1 MVVAHAL
8 GCVWDYSSGWSRP
21 DAALNLG
28 MDAMIRFLPMRR
40 VLHSA
45 LLVISTVL
53 VVAAAAGTAAG
64 SGVGASVAAQSGPA
78 LNPRHPE
85 RYVVKRGDTL
95 WDISGMFL
103 RDPWFWPEIWYV
115 NPQVRNPH
123 LIYPGDVLTLVYV
136 DGQPQIR
143 LERGAQSSGSG
154 KLSPRIREEDL
165 PEAIDTIPFEVIGA
179 FLSKGAVLTEDEVNQ
194 LPYILAIR
202 DGHLTGAAGNDVYV
216 RGNVAGE
223 GGYSVVHIGEQLVD
237 PDDETVV
244 GYEGIFVG
252 EGTLRRTGDPAT
264 LRLTRTNREALEG
277 DRLLTL
283 EFNVPLNFYPRAPKQ
298 DIQGSIIHVVDG
310 MSRIGQYQVVV
321 LNRGDR
327 DGLEPGHVLT
337 VMRRG
342 VEVEDRGGNREY
354 REFTS
359 RRNQSKG
366 LFGEK
371 VQLPDEQ
378 AGTVM
383 VFKTYERISYALVME
398 ADEAIKILDGVVNPI

>member
-1 MVVAHAL
+1 MNV
-8 GCVWDYSSGWSRP
+8 
-21 DAALNLG
+21 G
-28 MDAMIRFLPMRR
+28 MDAMIRFLPVGR
-40 VLHSA
+40 VLRSV

-53 VVAAAAGTAAG
+53 IVVAAAGPAAG

-85 RYVVKRGDTL
+85 RYVVQRGDTL

-103 RDPWFWPEIWYV
+103 RDPWYWPEIWYV

-136 DGQPQIR
+136 DGQPQLR
-143 LERGAQSSGSG
+143 LERGAQRGG
-154 KLSPRIREEDL
+154 DERLSPRIREEDL
-165 PEAIDTIPFEVIGA
+165 PEAISTIPFEIIGA
-179 FLSKGAVLTEDEVNQ
+179 FLSKGAVLSEEQINQ
-194 LPYILAIR
+194 LPYILSIR
-202 DGHLTGAAGNDVYV
+202 DGHLAAAAGNDVYV
-216 RGNVAGE
+216 RGDVQEQA
-223 GGYSVVHIGEQLVD
+223 GYSVVHLGQQLVD
-237 PDDETVV
+237 PDDQTVV

-252 EGTLRRTGDPAT
+252 EGTLRRGGDPAT
-264 LRLTRTNREALEG
+264 LRLNRTKREALEG
-277 DRLLTL
+277 DRLLSL
-283 EFNVPLNFYPRAPKQ
+283 EFDVPLNFYPRAPERET
-298 DIQGSIIHVVDG
+298 QGSIIHVVDG
-310 MSRIGQYQVVV
+310 LSRIGQYQVVV

-342 VEVEDRGGNREY
+342 GEVEDRGGNREY

-359 RRNQSKG
+359 RRNLSKG

-371 VQLPDEQ
+371 VRLPDEP

-398 ADEAIKILDGVVNPI
+398 ADEAIKVLDGVVNPI

>member
-53 VVAAAAGTAAG
+53 VVVAAAGTAAG

-154 KLSPRIREEDL
+154 RLSPRIREEDL
-165 PEAIDTIPFEVIGA
+165 PEAIDTIPFEIIGA
-179 FLSKGAVLTEDEVNQ
+179 FLSKGAVLTDDEVNQ

-216 RGNVAGE
+216 RGNVKGE

-283 EFNVPLNFYPRAPKQ
+283 EFNVPLNFYPRAPQQ

-342 VEVEDRGGNREY
+342 IEVEDRGGNREY

-371 VQLPDEQ
+371 VQLPDEP